1 MLNTTTVS
9 VTRPEPASTL
19 MVDMAIAGAFPGCDP
34 EKGFYI
40 NPEQEYLE
48 LDHLL
53 AKKMAF

>member
-1 MLNTTTVS
+1 
-9 VTRPEPASTL
+9 

-53 AKKMAF
+53 AKKMAFWYLI